1 MSQWTPEWQ
10 VTINGGGD
18 YTNLTLANLTITSG
32 RQDIY
37 SQPYAGYCNVEIIN
51 LDESPIEIDIN
62 DQVIIK
68 VKDSTGT
75 FVNLFGGYVTDI
87 DVEVRQASAT
97 TISESIKIIALGALS
112 KLPKTL
118 TDGALSK
125 AYDGTQI
132 YTILSE
138 ALFNTWNQVPTATTW
153 NTYTTTTTWADAEN
167 SGLGTIDQPGDYE
180 LAARVPSD
188 PTNMYSLVAALATSG
203 LGYLYEDAQ
212 GRIGY
217 ADSTRRTSYL
227 TANGYTD
234 LTGAQALARG
244 IRTQKRSGDVRNN
257 ISLIYKNGA
266 NVTASDAE
274 SIAIY
279 GQQSAEITTSLE
291 NGADATSQANFYLD
305 LRAFPQ
311 AQFKS
316 ITFPISNGEID
327 DTDRD
332 ALLNVFMGMPVN
344 ITELPTNITGGTFQ
358 GFVEGWTFSAG
369 YNSLYLTL
377 TVSPTAYSL
386 QAMRWDGVPVTE
398 AWNTINTGLEW
409 IDATI
414 VA

>member
-18 YTNLTLANLTITSG
+18 YTNVTLSNLSITSG

-51 LDESPIEIDIN
+51 LDQSPIVMDIN
-62 DQVIIK
+62 DQITIK

-87 DVEVRQASAT
+87 DVEVTQAGSNG
-97 TISESIKIIALGALS
+97 ISESIKVIALGALA

-118 TDGALSK
+118 TEGVLSK
-125 AYDGTQI
+125 DFDGNQI
-132 YTILSE
+132 YTILSQ
-138 ALFNTWNQVPTATTW
+138 ALFDTWNEVPAAETW
-153 NTYTTTTTWADAEN
+153 AGYDPTTTWVNAEN
-167 SGLGTIDQPGDYE
+167 SGLGEIDQPGNYE
-180 LAARVPSD
+180 LTSRSSSTTD
-188 PTNMYSLVAALATSG
+188 IYSLVSSLATSG
-203 LGYLYEDAQ
+203 LGYLFEDSQ

-217 ADSTRRTSYL
+217 ANSTHRSEYL
-227 TANGYTD
+227 QTNGYID
-234 LTGAQALARG
+234 LTGSHALARG
-244 IRTQKRSGDVRNN
+244 IRTSKRSGDVRNN
-257 ISLIYKNGA
+257 VTISYKSNA
-266 NVTASDAE
+266 KQSASDAD
-274 SIAIY
+274 SIAVY
-279 GQQSAEITTSLE
+279 GQQSYEITTSLE
-291 NGADATSQANFYLD
+291 NSSDALDQAEFYLA
-305 LRAFPQ
+305 LRAFPE

-316 ITFPISNGEID
+316 ITFPLASPEID
-327 DTDRD
+327 DSDRD
-332 ALLNVFMGMPVN
+332 ALLEVFMGLPVN
-344 ITELPTNITGGTFQ
+344 ITDLPPNITNGQFQ

-386 QAMRWDGVPVTE
+386 QSARWNGVSAAET
-398 AWNTINTGLEW
+398 WNTLSPTLEW

>member
-51 LDESPIEIDIN
+51 LDLSPIVIDIN
-62 DQVIIK
+62 DQIIIK

-87 DVEVRQASAT
+87 DVEVTQASSTA
-97 TISESIKIIALGALS
+97 ISERVKVVALGALS

-118 TDGALSK
+118 TTGVLSK
-125 AYDGTQI
+125 DFDGDQI
-132 YTILSE
+132 YTILSQ
-138 ALFNTWNQVPTATTW
+138 ALFNTWNEVPAATQW
-153 NTYTTTTTWADAEN
+153 NTYTATTTWANAEN
-167 SGLGTIDQPGDYE
+167 SGLGDIDQPGDYE
-180 LAARVPSD
+180 LTARSSNTTD
-188 PTNMYSLVAALATSG
+188 IYSLVSSLATSG
-203 LGYLYEDAQ
+203 LGYLFEDSE

-217 ADSTRRTSYL
+217 ADSTHRSQYL
-227 TANGYTD
+227 ATNGYVD
-234 LTGAQALARG
+234 LTGNHALSRG
-244 IRTQKRSGDVRNN
+244 IRTSKRSGDVRNN
-257 ISLIYKNGA
+257 VTITYKA
-266 NVTASDAE
+266 NAQQSATDIE
-274 SIAIY
+274 SIGIY
-279 GQQSAEITTSLE
+279 GQQAYEIITSLE
-291 NGADATSQANFYLD
+291 HAADAISQANFYLA
-305 LRAFPQ
+305 LRAFPE

-316 ITFPISNGEID
+316 ITFPITSPEID
-327 DTDRD
+327 DSDRD
-332 ALLNVFMGMPVN
+332 ALLEVFMGMPVN
-344 ITELPTNITGGTFQ
+344 ITDLPSNITNGQFQ

-386 QAMRWDGVPVTE
+386 QSTRWNGVSAAET
-398 AWNTINTGLEW
+398 WNTIGASLEW

>member
-1 MSQWTPEWQ
+1 MSQWTPEWE

-51 LDESPIEIDIN
+51 LDQSPIVIDVN
-62 DQVIIK
+62 DQITIK
-68 VKDSTGT
+68 VKDSSGT

-87 DVEVRQASAT
+87 DVEVTQASST
-97 TISESIKIIALGALS
+97 TISESIKVVALGALS

-118 TDGALSK
+118 TEGVLSK
-125 AYDGTQI
+125 DFDGDQI
-132 YTILSE
+132 YDILSQT
-138 ALFNTWNQVPTATTW
+138 LFNTWNEVPAAETW
-153 NTYTTTTTWADAEN
+153 AAYNATTTWANAGN
-167 SGLGTIDQPGDYE
+167 NGLGEIDRPGDYE
-180 LAARVPSD
+180 LAARTSD
-188 PTNMYSLVAALATSG
+188 LTDIYSLVSSLATSG
-203 LGYLYEDAQ
+203 LGYLYEDSS

-217 ADSTRRTSYL
+217 ADSTHRNSYLSANGYVDL
-227 TANGYTD
+227 TANH
-234 LTGAQALARG
+234 ALARG
-244 IRTQKRSGDVRNN
+244 IRTSKRSGDVRNN
-257 ISLIYKNGA
+257 VTIVYRDGA
-266 NVTASDAE
+266 KESASDAS

-279 GQQSAEITTSLE
+279 GQQAYEITTSLH
-291 NGADATSQANFYLD
+291 NLADAQSQAQFYLT

-316 ITFPISNGEID
+316 ITFPISSPEID
-327 DTDRD
+327 NTDRD
-332 ALLNVFMGMPVN
+332 SLLNVFMGMPVN
-344 ITELPTNITGGTFQ
+344 IIDLPSNINNGEFQ
-358 GFVEGWTFSAG
+358 GFVEGWTFTAG

-386 QAMRWDGVPVTE
+386 QAMRWNGVPVTE
-398 AWNTINTGLEW
+398 TWNTINAGLEW

>member
-51 LDESPIEIDIN
+51 LDLSPIVIDIN
-62 DQVIIK
+62 DQIIIK

-87 DVEVRQASAT
+87 DVEVTQASSTA
-97 TISESIKIIALGALS
+97 ISERVKVVALGALS

-118 TDGALSK
+118 TTGVLSK
-125 AYDGTQI
+125 DFDGDQI
-132 YTILSE
+132 YTILSQ
-138 ALFNTWNQVPTATTW
+138 ALFNTWNEVPAATQW
-153 NTYTTTTTWADAEN
+153 NTYNATTTWANAEN
-167 SGLGTIDQPGDYE
+167 SGLGDIDQPGDYE
-180 LAARVPSD
+180 LTARSSNTTD
-188 PTNMYSLVAALATSG
+188 IYSLVSSLATSG
-203 LGYLYEDAQ
+203 LGYLFEDSE

-217 ADSTRRTSYL
+217 ADSTHRSQYL
-227 TANGYTD
+227 ATNGYVD
-234 LTGAQALARG
+234 LTGNHALSRG
-244 IRTQKRSGDVRNN
+244 IRTSKRSGDVRNN
-257 ISLIYKNGA
+257 VTITYKA
-266 NVTASDAE
+266 NAQQSATDIE
-274 SIAIY
+274 SIGIY
-279 GQQSAEITTSLE
+279 GQQAYEIITSLE
-291 NGADATSQANFYLD
+291 HAADAISQANFYLA
-305 LRAFPQ
+305 LRAFPE

-316 ITFPISNGEID
+316 ITFPITSPEID
-327 DTDRD
+327 DSDRD
-332 ALLNVFMGMPVN
+332 ALLEVFMGMPVN
-344 ITELPTNITGGTFQ
+344 ITDLPSNITNGQFQ

-386 QAMRWDGVPVTE
+386 QSTRWNGVSAAET
-398 AWNTINTGLEW
+398 WNTIGASLEW

>member
-1 MSQWTPEWQ
+1 MTQYTPEWQ

-18 YTNLTLANLTITSG
+18 YTNLTLSNLTITSG

-37 SQPYAGYCNVEIIN
+37 SQAYAGYCSVEILN
-51 LDESPIEIDIN
+51 LDLSPIVIDIN
-62 DQVIIK
+62 DQIIIK
-68 VKDSTGT
+68 VKDSSGT
-75 FVNLFGGYVTDI
+75 FINLFGGYVTDI
-87 DVEVRQASAT
+87 DVEVTQASSTAL
-97 TISESIKIIALGALS
+97 SERIKVVALGALS

-118 TDGALSK
+118 TTGVLSK
-125 AYDGTQI
+125 DFDGDQI

-138 ALFNTWNQVPTATTW
+138 ALFNTWNEVPAATAW
-153 NTYTTTTTWADAEN
+153 NTYNASTTWANAEN

-180 LAARVPSD
+180 LTARSSNTTD
-188 PTNMYSLVAALATSG
+188 MYSLVASLATSG
-203 LGYLYEDAQ
+203 LGYLYEDAE
-212 GRIGY
+212 GRINY
-217 ADSTRRTSYL
+217 ADSTHRSEYL
-227 TANGYTD
+227 ASNGYVD
-234 LTGAQALARG
+234 LTGNHALARG

-257 ISLIYKNGA
+257 VTITYKA
-266 NVTASDAE
+266 NAQQSASDEE

-279 GQQSAEITTSLE
+279 GQQAYEITTSLE
-291 NGADATSQANFYLD
+291 NAADALSQANFYLA
-305 LRAFPQ
+305 LRSFPE

-316 ITFPISNGEID
+316 ITFPISSPEID

-344 ITELPTNITGGTFQ
+344 ISDLPSNITNGRFQ

-386 QAMRWDGVPVTE
+386 QSTRWNGVSAAET
-398 AWNTINTGLEW
+398 WNTLSPTLEW

>member
-37 SQPYAGYCNVEIIN
+37 SQAYAGYCNVEIIN
-51 LDESPIEIDIN
+51 LDLSPIVIDIN
-62 DQVIIK
+62 DQIIIK

-87 DVEVRQASAT
+87 DVEVTQASAT
-97 TISESIKIIALGALS
+97 AISERIKVVALGALS

-118 TDGALSK
+118 TEGVLSK
-125 AYDGTQI
+125 DYDGNQI
-132 YTILSE
+132 YAILSE
-138 ALFNTWNQVPTATTW
+138 ALFNTWNEVPAATTW
-153 NTYTTTTTWADAEN
+153 ATYNPTTTWANAEN
-167 SGLGTIDQPGDYE
+167 SGLGDIDQPGDYE
-180 LAARVPSD
+180 LTAKSSNTTD
-188 PTNMYSLVAALATSG
+188 IYSLVSSLATSG
-203 LGYLYEDAQ
+203 LGYLFEDSQ

-217 ADSTRRTSYL
+217 ADSTHRSAYL
-227 TANGYTD
+227 TANGYVD
-234 LTGAQALARG
+234 LTGNHALSRG
-244 IRTQKRSGDVRNN
+244 IRTSKRSGDVRNN
-257 ISLIYKNGA
+257 VTITYKA
-266 NVTASDAE
+266 NAQQSATNTE
-274 SIAIY
+274 SVGIY
-279 GQQSAEITTSLE
+279 GQQAYEITTSLE
-291 NGADATSQANFYLD
+291 NSADALSQANFYLA

-316 ITFPISNGEID
+316 ITFPLSSPEID
-327 DTDRD
+327 DSDRD
-332 ALLNVFMGMPVN
+332 ALLEVFMGMPVN
-344 ITELPTNITGGTFQ
+344 ITDLPSNITNGQFQ

-369 YNSLYLTL
+369 YNALYLTL

-386 QAMRWDGVPVTE
+386 QSTRWNGVSASET
-398 AWNTINTGLEW
+398 WNTLSPTLEW

>member
-18 YTNLTLANLTITSG
+18 YTNLTLANMTITSG

-51 LDESPIEIDIN
+51 LDLSPIVIDVN
-62 DQVIIK
+62 DQINIK
-68 VKDSTGT
+68 VKDSSGT

-87 DVEVRQASAT
+87 DVEVTQASSTA
-97 TISESIKIIALGALS
+97 ISERIKVVALGALS

-118 TDGALSK
+118 TEGVLSK
-125 AYDGTQI
+125 DFDGNQI

-138 ALFNTWNQVPTATTW
+138 ALFNTWNEVPAATTW
-153 NTYTTTTTWADAEN
+153 ATYDPTTTWANAEN
-167 SGLGTIDQPGDYE
+167 SGLGDIDQPGDYE
-180 LAARVPSD
+180 LTARSAATTD
-188 PTNMYSLVAALATSG
+188 IYSLVSSLATSG
-203 LGYLYEDAQ
+203 LGYLFEDSQ

-217 ADSTRRTSYL
+217 ADSTHRSSYL
-227 TANGYTD
+227 ATNGYVD
-234 LTGAQALARG
+234 LTGNHALSRG
-244 IRTQKRSGDVRNN
+244 IRTTKRSGDVRNN
-257 ISLIYKNGA
+257 VTITYKA
-266 NVTASDAE
+266 NAQQSASNTE
-274 SIAIY
+274 SIGIY
-279 GQQSAEITTSLE
+279 GQQAYEITTSLE
-291 NGADATSQANFYLD
+291 NAADASAQANFYLA

-316 ITFPISNGEID
+316 ITFPLTSPEID

-332 ALLNVFMGMPVN
+332 ALLEVFMGMPVN
-344 ITELPTNITGGTFQ
+344 ITDLPSNITNGQFQ

-369 YNSLYLTL
+369 YNALYLTL

-386 QAMRWDGVPVTE
+386 QSTRWNGVSAAET
-398 AWNTINTGLEW
+398 WNTLSPTLEW
-409 IDATI
+409 INATI

>member
-1 MSQWTPEWQ
+1 MSQWTPEWS

-18 YTNLTLANLTITSG
+18 YTNVTLANLTITSG

-51 LDESPIEIDIN
+51 LDQSPIVMDIN
-62 DQVIIK
+62 DQITIK

-75 FVNLFGGYVTDI
+75 FVNLFGGFVTDI
-87 DVEVRQASAT
+87 DVEVTQASSTALT
-97 TISESIKIIALGALS
+97 ERIKVVALGALS

-118 TDGALSK
+118 TEGVLSK
-125 AYDGTQI
+125 DYDGNQI
-132 YTILSE
+132 YTILSQ
-138 ALFNTWNQVPTATTW
+138 ALFNTWNEVPAATTW
-153 NTYTTTTTWADAEN
+153 ADYTATTTWANAEN
-167 SGLGTIDQPGDYE
+167 SGLGEIDQPGNYE
-180 LAARVPSD
+180 LTARSSSTTD
-188 PTNMYSLVAALATSG
+188 IYSLVSSLATSG
-203 LGYLYEDAQ
+203 LGYLYEDSQ

-227 TANGYTD
+227 STNGYVD
-234 LTGAQALARG
+234 LTGNHALARG
-244 IRTQKRSGDVRNN
+244 IRTSKRSGDVRNN
-257 ISLIYKNGA
+257 VTITYKA
-266 NVTASDAE
+266 NAQQTASDAE

-279 GQQSAEITTSLE
+279 GQQAYEITTSLE
-291 NGADATSQANFYLD
+291 NGADALSQAQFYLD
-305 LRAFPQ
+305 LRAFPE

-316 ITFPISNGEID
+316 ITFPLTSPEID

-332 ALLNVFMGMPVN
+332 ALLNVFMGLPLN
-344 ITELPTNITGGTFQ
+344 ITELPTNIGGGTFQ

-369 YNSLYLTL
+369 YNALYLTL

-386 QAMRWDGVPVTE
+386 QAMRWNGVPVTE
-398 AWNTINTGLEW
+398 TWNTINTGLEW

>member
-18 YTNLTLANLTITSG
+18 YTNLTLANMTITSG

-51 LDESPIEIDIN
+51 LDQSPIVIDVN
-62 DQVIIK
+62 DQINVK

-87 DVEVRQASAT
+87 DVEVTQASST
-97 TISESIKIIALGALS
+97 TISESIKVIALGALS

-118 TDGALSK
+118 TEGVLSK
-125 AYDGTQI
+125 DYDGNQI

-138 ALFNTWNQVPTATTW
+138 ALFNTWNEVPAATTW
-153 NTYTTTTTWADAEN
+153 AGYNPSTTWANAEN
-167 SGLGTIDQPGDYE
+167 SGLGDIDQPGDYE
-180 LAARVPSD
+180 LTARTSNVTD
-188 PTNMYSLVAALATSG
+188 MYSLVAGIATSG
-203 LGYLYEDAQ
+203 LGYLFEDSQ

-217 ADSTRRTSYL
+217 ADSTHRNSYL
-227 TANGYTD
+227 ATNGYVD
-234 LTGAQALARG
+234 LTGNHALARG
-244 IRTQKRSGDVRNN
+244 VRTQKRSGDVRNN
-257 ISLIYKNGA
+257 VTITYKANAQIS
-266 NVTASDAE
+266 ASNAA
-274 SIAIY
+274 SIANY
-279 GQQSAEITTSLE
+279 GQQAYEITTSLE
-291 NGADATSQANFYLD
+291 NGADATTQANFYLG
-305 LRAFPQ
+305 LRAFPE

-316 ITFPISNGEID
+316 ITFPITNGEID

-332 ALLNVFMGMPVN
+332 SLLNVFMGMPVN
-344 ITELPTNITGGTFQ
+344 ITDLPANITNGQFQ

-377 TVSPTAYSL
+377 TVSPTAYSI
-386 QAMRWDGVPVTE
+386 QSTRWNGVSAAET
-398 AWNTINTGLEW
+398 WNTLSPTLEW

>member
-18 YTNLTLANLTITSG
+18 YTNLTLANMTITSG

-51 LDESPIEIDIN
+51 LDQSPIVMDVN
-62 DQVIIK
+62 DQINIQ
-68 VKDSTGT
+68 VKDSSGT

-87 DVEVRQASAT
+87 DVEVTQASSTA
-97 TISESIKIIALGALS
+97 ISERIKVVALGALA

-118 TDGALSK
+118 TEGVLSK
-125 AYDGTQI
+125 AFDGDQI
-132 YTILSE
+132 YTILSQ
-138 ALFNTWNQVPTATTW
+138 ALFDTWNEVPAATTW
-153 NTYTTTTTWADAEN
+153 AGYDATTTWANAEN
-167 SGLGTIDQPGDYE
+167 SGLGTIDRPGDYE
-180 LAARVPSD
+180 LTARSSNTTD
-188 PTNMYSLVAALATSG
+188 IYSLVSSLATSG
-203 LGYLYEDAQ
+203 LGYLYEDSE

-217 ADSTRRTSYL
+217 ADSTRRSSYL
-227 TANGYTD
+227 STNGYVD
-234 LTGAQALARG
+234 LTGNHALARG
-244 IRTQKRSGDVRNN
+244 IRTSKRSGDVRNN
-257 ISLIYKNGA
+257 VTITYKA
-266 NVTASDAE
+266 NAQESALSAE

-279 GQQSAEITTSLE
+279 GQQAYQINTSLE
-291 NGADATSQANFYLD
+291 NGSDALDQAQFYLT

-316 ITFPISNGEID
+316 ITFPLTSPEID

-332 ALLNVFMGMPVN
+332 SLLEVFMGMPVN
-344 ITELPTNITGGTFQ
+344 ITDLPTNIANGEFQ

-369 YNSLYLTL
+369 YNALYLTL

-386 QAMRWDGVPVTE
+386 QAMRWNGVPATE
-398 AWNTINTGLEW
+398 YWNTINAGLEW